1 MTNLINKKNNIAMKK
16 EYIKPSILV
25 TEIEPLRMLA
35 ASTDRIPVG
44 GSEIKPSAAP
54 EQRGEWGNLWN

>member
-1 MTNLINKKNNIAMKK
+1 MKK
-16 EYIKPSILV
+16 IYLPPKSTVV
-25 TEIEPLRMLA
+25 TVESMSMIA

-54 EQRGEWGNLWN
+54 ERRGEWGNLWS

>member
-1 MTNLINKKNNIAMKK
+1 MKK